1 MDDREIISL
10 FFSREERAIKETAL
24 KYGKLIFRI
33 SHNILF
39 SNEDS
44 RECVNDTYLALWNT
58 IPPSNPDP
66 FIAFICKIARNL
78 SIKKLRHKNAQ
89 KRSAEVLPMEEL
101 SRDLFTESVEES
113 INAKFLGQSINSFL
127 DTLDEL
133 SRVVFLKRYWF
144 CDSVE
149 DIAEITGM
157 TENSVYK
164 KLSATRKKLKIH
176 LEKEGVFI

>member
-1 MDDREIISL
+1 
-10 FFSREERAIKETAL
+10 
-24 KYGKLIFRI
+24 
-33 SHNILF
+33 
-39 SNEDS
+39 
-44 RECVNDTYLALWNT
+44 
-58 IPPSNPDP
+58 
-66 FIAFICKIARNL
+66 
-78 SIKKLRHKNAQ
+78 
-89 KRSAEVLPMEEL
+89 MEEL
-101 SRDLFTESVEES
+101 SRDLFTESTEES

-149 DIAEITGM
+149 DIAENTGM

>member
-66 FIAFICKIARNL
+66 FIAFICKITRNL
-78 SIKKLRHKNAQ
+78 SIKKLRHRNAQ

-101 SRDLFTESVEES
+101 SRELFTEDTEENL
-113 INAKFLGQSINSFL
+113 NAKFLGQSINSFL

>member
-10 FFSREERAIKETAL
+10 FFKREEQAIKETAL

-39 SNEDS
+39 SKEDS

-58 IPPSNPDP
+58 IPPNNPDP

-78 SIKKLRHKNAQ
+78 SIKKLRSKNAQ
-89 KRSAEVLPMEEL
+89 KRSAEVLPLEEL
-101 SRDLFTESVEES
+101 SKDIFTSNTEES
-113 INAKFLGQSINSFL
+113 LDAKLLGQSINSFL
-127 DTLDEL
+127 DTVDEL

-149 DIAEITGM
+149 DISESTGIS
-157 TENSVYK
+157 ENSVYK
-164 KLSATRKKLKIH
+164 KLSATRKKLKFY
-176 LEKEGVFI
+176 LETEGVLI